1 MNQTP
6 SEDIPPDP
14 NDRSQNRSAST
25 GAPDTI
31 DPVVDL
37 WLQSLASIAVAI
49 ATRENIRNGG
59 PDAESS

>member
-6 SEDIPPDP
+6 PKDLPPEP
-14 NDRSQNRSAST
+14 NDGSQNRSAPPE
-25 GAPDTI
+25 APDTI
-31 DPVVDL
+31 DPVVDQ